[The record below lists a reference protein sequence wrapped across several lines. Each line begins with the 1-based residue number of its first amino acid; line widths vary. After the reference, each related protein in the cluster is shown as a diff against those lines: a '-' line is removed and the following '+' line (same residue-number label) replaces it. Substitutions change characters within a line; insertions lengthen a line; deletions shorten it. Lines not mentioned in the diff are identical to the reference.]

1 MRNVDYFY
9 RLRIRNVFMR
19 GRLRACL
26 VVIITHL
33 SLLIPHYS
41 AAQSLKEVF
50 KQMPDSLMPYLTQN
64 NRLDFID
71 FMDSNMKAEVSNL
84 TGGTSEM
91 TALTDDSLSIRM
103 SEALR
108 VDMLLLDLDEPVD
121 SLRQV
126 IVFVET
132 FLADSVYGESV
143 CKTYSV
149 DWQPVTKDIPFNEA
163 QRKRLEP
170 LNLQNILKWSEDKLN
185 NR

>member
-26 VVIITHL
+26 VIIITHL

-121 SLRQV
+121 SVRQV

>member
-9 RLRIRNVFMR
+9 RRKMWRVFMS
-19 GRLRACL
+19 GRLWACL
-26 VVIITHL
+26 VIII
-33 SLLIPHYS
+33 SNFSFLIPNLS
-41 AAQSLKEVF
+41 AQTLKDVF
-50 KQMPDSLMPYLTQN
+50 KQMPDSLMPYLSAN

-71 FMDSNMKAEVSNL
+71 FMDSNMKAEVTNQ

-103 SEALR
+103 SDALR
-108 VDMLLLDLDEPVD
+108 VDMLLLNLDEPVD
-121 SLRQV
+121 TIRQV

-132 FLADSVYGESV
+132 FLSDSIYGESV
-143 CKTYSV
+143 CKTFSI
-149 DWQPVTKDIPFNEA
+149 DWQPVTRDIPFNEA